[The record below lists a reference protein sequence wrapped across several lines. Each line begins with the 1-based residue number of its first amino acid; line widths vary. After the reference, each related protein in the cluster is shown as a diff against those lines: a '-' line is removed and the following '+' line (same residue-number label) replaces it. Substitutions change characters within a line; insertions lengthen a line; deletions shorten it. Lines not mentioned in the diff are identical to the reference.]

1 MSNGKK
7 IDDREER
14 KPQKALMKAS
24 IAEATVNIHGFRQY
38 AACNANDGGDGSDHS
53 QYNLK

>member
-14 KPQKALMKAS
+14 KLQKALMKAS
-24 IAEATVNIHGFRQY
+24 IAEATVNIHGFRQR
-38 AACNANDGGDGSDHS
+38 AAWQLTKKLYRTGI
-53 QYNLK
+53 QKKQ